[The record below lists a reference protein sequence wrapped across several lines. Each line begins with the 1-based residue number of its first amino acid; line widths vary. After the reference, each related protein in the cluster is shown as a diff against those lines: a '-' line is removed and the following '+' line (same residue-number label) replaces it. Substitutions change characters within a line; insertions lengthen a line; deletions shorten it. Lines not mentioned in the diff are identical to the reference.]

1 MRVAVG
7 FVFFA
12 CLLGAAACAP
22 QPAPASFPPASPPP
36 QKAQPVPSAPPPGAS
51 TPPGSATSTMAP
63 EGLPPGAGAAILAKS
78 CTVCHGVDQV
88 TSQHQ
93 SASQWH
99 DTVSQMI
106 GMGADISDADSQ
118 VLVDYLAKNFGT

>member
-7 FVFFA
+7 FAFSI

-36 QKAQPVPSAPPPGAS
+36 QNAQAAPSPPPSGPGAK
-51 TPPGSATSTMAP
+51 PGPAASSMAP
-63 EGLPPGAGAAILAKS
+63 EGLPPGPGAAILTKS

-93 SASQWH
+93 SAGQWR
-99 DTVSQMI
+99 DTVNQMI
-106 GMGADISDADSQ
+106 GMGADVSDPDSA
-118 VLVDYLAKNFGT
+118 VLIDYLAKNFGA